1 MSRLRIA
8 EAFTSIQG
16 EGLFAGTPSA
26 FIRISGC
33 HLRCVW
39 CDTPYASWSPEGPL
53 REVDELAGWF
63 ARQGVGHAV
72 ITGGEPM
79 IFPQTA
85 ELAARLKELGAAVT
99 IETAGAAWLEISCD
113 LMSISPKLSN
123 SDPGLESGPWRERH
137 IETRSDRGPLA
148 RLLAGHDCQLKFVVN
163 PEGPGDDLAEIEEMM
178 AGMPP
183 IAPERIFLMP
193 EGIDSETLWRRA
205 RLLCPVIMERGWRLG
220 PRLQIDL
227 FGDTRGT

>member
-8 EAFTSIQG
+8 EAFSSLQG
-16 EGLFAGTPSA
+16 EGIYAGVPSA

-39 CDTPYASWSPEGPL
+39 CDTPYASWNPEGPL
-53 REVDELAGWF
+53 QEVGELVDWF
-63 ARQGVGHAV
+63 ASQAVRHAV

-79 IFPQTA
+79 IFSGAA
-85 ELAARLKELGAAVT
+85 ELAGELKARGAVVT
-99 IETAGAAWLEISCD
+99 IETAGAAWQEIPCD

-123 SDPGLESGPWRERH
+123 SDPGREAGFWRERH
-137 IETRSDRGPLA
+137 IQNRSNREPLA
-148 RLLAGHDCQLKFVVN
+148 RLLAEYDCQLKFVVN
-163 PEGPGDDLAEIEEMM
+163 PEGEGDDLAEIDSMLD
-178 AGMPP
+178 GMPA

-193 EGIDSETLWRRA
+193 EGTEAETIWRRA
-205 RLLCPVIMERGWRLG
+205 RALAPVIMERGWRLG

>member
-8 EAFTSIQG
+8 EAFSSLQG
-16 EGLFAGTPSA
+16 EGIFAGVPSA

-39 CDTPYASWSPEGPL
+39 CDTPYASWSPEGPYK
-53 REVDELAGWF
+53 EIDELLEWF
-63 ARQGVGHAV
+63 GAQGVRHAV

-79 IFPQTA
+79 IFPGAA
-85 ELAARLKELGAAVT
+85 ELAARLKERGAIVT
-99 IETAGAAWLEISCD
+99 IETAGAAWMEISCG
-113 LMSISPKLSN
+113 LMSISPKLAN
-123 SDPGLESGPWRERH
+123 SDPGPEAGAWRERH
-137 IETRSDRGPLA
+137 IRTRSDREPLA
-148 RLLAGHDCQLKFVVN
+148 RLLAAHDCQLKFVVN
-163 PEGPGDDLAEIEEMM
+163 PEGEGDDLAEIDAMM
-178 AGMPP
+178 DGMPP

-193 EGIDSETLWRRA
+193 EGTDAETIWRRA
-205 RLLCPVIMERGWRLG
+205 RILAPVIMKRGWRLG